1 MKFILINGRTPRP
14 QSVCVFCREPIG
26 ADYPREIGTR
36 LCYCD
41 DECYASHRERS
52 VLAIENHARAS

>member
-14 QSVCVFCREPIG
+14 QAVCVSGREPIATG
-26 ADYPREIGTR
+26 YLRAIGTQ

-41 DECYASHRERS
+41 DECYASHRKRS

>member
-26 ADYPREIGTR
+26 ADYLREIGTR

-41 DECYASHRERS
+41 DECYASHRKRS